1 MKTLPVDSIQIGERF
16 RKNLGDLAPLMAS
29 ISDIGLLHP
38 VVVNRDHVLIAG
50 ERRLAACKA
59 LGMKRVPVRV
69 IDLDQIIVGEHAE
82 NVFRKNFLPS
92 EAVAIAR
99 ALAPIEREAA
109 RKRQQEAG
117 KARGRGGKASGKL
130 PQANGGRTR
139 DRVAAYVGMSYKT
152 LQRAQEIVEAGEQD
166 PDKYGDLV
174 ELMDRKGQINNV
186 HRKLQ
191 TRREIEII
199 RSQPPKF
206 PNGRYSVVV
215 VDPPWCFETETR
227 PMTKRN
233 LLPYPSMTVDEIAA
247 LPLIELAEDDAMLFL
262 WTTNSHLHAA
272 LHVMEAWG
280 FDYKTMITWV
290 KTAMGTGHWL
300 RNITEHALVGVR
312 GRPLIDLTNQTTV
325 IHAGVKRK
333 HSRKPCEFY
342 AMVESL
348 CPGSKVELFG
358 REQRR
363 GWDIHGTA
371 HSATAYLASNVS
383 KHRSR

>member
-1 MKTLPVDSIQIGERF
+1 M
-16 RKNLGDLAPLMAS
+16 
-29 ISDIGLLHP
+29 
-38 VVVNRDHVLIAG
+38 
-50 ERRLAACKA
+50 
-59 LGMKRVPVRV
+59 RV

-99 ALAPIEREAA
+99 ALAPIERAAA
-109 RKRQQEAG
+109 RERQQEADRVRG
-117 KARGRGGKASGKL
+117 KGGEASGKL

-139 DRVAAYVGMSYKT
+139 VRVAAYVGMSYKT
-152 LQRAQEIVEAGEQD
+152 LQRAQEIVEAGERD

-191 TRREIEII
+191 TRREIEIV

-206 PNGRYSVVV
+206 PDGRYSVLV
-215 VDPPWCFETETR
+215 VDPPWCLETETR

-233 LLPYPSMTVDEIAA
+233 LLPYPSMTVGEIAA
-247 LPLIELAEDDAMLFL
+247 LPVVELAEDDAMLFL

-280 FDYKTMITWV
+280 FGYKTMVTWV
-290 KTAMGTGHWL
+290 NTAMGTSHWL

-333 HSRKPCEFY
+333 HSRKPIEFY
-342 AMVESL
+342 EMVESL
-348 CPGSKVELFG
+348 CAGSKLELFG
-358 REQRR
+358 REKRK
-363 GWDIHGTA
+363 GWDVHGMTESTTA
-371 HSATAYLASNVS
+371 DLALNVS